1 MKILRRIA
9 GISIILTLI
18 FMVIAL
24 IQYQAKGDMS
34 LLPNQI
40 EYFMNED
47 WIMAVFDL
55 DRQPLSKEE
64 LENPED
70 MRELFESAQARGEC
84 HKTDL
89 PYEAQSR
96 NAYESI
102 MIFQNIVPK
111 EYAGLTLSISAADA
125 VVHVFLDDEVIYHSE
140 PEKVDEDQTSGKMNI
155 MWIFQM
161 YLKTES

>member
-70 MRELFESAQARGEC
+70 M
-84 HKTDL
+84 
-89 PYEAQSR
+89 
-96 NAYESI
+96 
-102 MIFQNIVPK
+102 
-111 EYAGLTLSISAADA
+111 
-125 VVHVFLDDEVIYHSE
+125 
-140 PEKVDEDQTSGKMNI
+140 
-155 MWIFQM
+155 
-161 YLKTES
+161 